1 MIPPVRLTTPGTVH
15 LHVDMKSS
23 PAMPIGDLAAM
34 FGLAPHV
41 LRHWEQTGL
50 LTPVRSGA
58 GRRVYGPADVT
69 RVGMI
74 LLAKEAGLSLDQVR
88 RLLTDGSRDMRGE
101 LYREHGERLRQRIDA
116 ARAALAMIEH
126 AAECDADEL
135 IACPHLQA
143 KVTGLVGGLDVRGG
157 AHPPGVG
164 DQLRQPFE

>member
-1 MIPPVRLTTPGTVH
+1 
-15 LHVDMKSS
+15 
-23 PAMPIGDLAAM
+23 MPIGDLAAM

-50 LTPVRSGA
+50 LTPQRSGA
-58 GRRVYGPADVT
+58 GRRVYGPGDVN

-88 RLLTDGSRDMRGE
+88 QLLTDGNRDMRGE
-101 LYREHGERLRQRIDA
+101 IYRSHGERLRQRISA
-116 ARAALAMIEH
+116 AEAALAMIEH
-126 AAECDADEL
+126 AAQCEAEEL
-135 IACPHLQA
+135 TGCPHLQA
-143 KVTGLVGGLDVRGG
+143 KVAGLVGGLDVRRG